1 MTTLSTVRILGNGF
15 RTTLVRGM
23 LYLQIVQI
31 IGNKMFTCYIAAS
44 CMDKLCNSTLFLAKI
59 INNLIN
65 FYLINDVLLN
75 PHNKLCVD
83 TVFSFKLLWILINL
97 TQNILKKV
105 LVFTYFSSTR
115 HYLCKII
122 R

>member
-1 MTTLSTVRILGNGF
+1 MVF
-15 RTTLVRGM
+15 RKTLVRGM

-44 CMDKLCNSTLFLAKI
+44 CVYKLRNSTLFLAKI
-59 INNLIN
+59 FNNLIN
-65 FYLINDVLLN
+65 FYMINEVLLN

-97 TQNILKKV
+97 TPKCLKKV
-105 LVFTYFSSTR
+105 LFLTFFSP
-115 HYLCKII
+115 LFM
-122 R
+122 